1 MRAIYPYTYIRVNY
15 YREMCV
21 VLVRGHNQPIHA
33 AFSRKSIRIEVAGS
47 STRLVRTHRYFTT
60 TRHARLEEEN
70 DERKETT
77 LLLGSIT

>member
-1 MRAIYPYTYIRVNY
+1 MRATYIRVNY

-33 AFSRKSIRIEVAGS
+33 AFSRKSIRIEVAS

-60 TRHARLEEEN
+60 TRHARLEEQD